1 MARWYSKQR
10 KQRMNGDFLKYGFI
24 PGRGRIA
31 LEQKPCHFASHLDL
45 CEFTGDC
52 DFCNHARKDDPCY
65 ASITHYGEGGSEADF
80 YICKHCLRSKHHARY
95 IGEEGYHQGE
105 SVNILLNFTQF
116 FETRIEYRFQIF
128 TAHSCD
134 FLLPSYAR
142 LA

>member
-52 DFCNHARKDDPCY
+52 DFCNHA
-65 ASITHYGEGGSEADF
+65 
-80 YICKHCLRSKHHARY
+80 CKHCLRSKHHARY
-95 IGEEGYHQGE
+95 IGEEGYHQGYSKFNQWKRRAALAPE
-105 SVNILLNFTQF
+105 QHICDYCDSVVTGDCDCKGATYWREQA
-116 FETRIEYRFQIF
+116 
-128 TAHSCD
+128 TAV
-134 FLLPSYAR
+134 
-142 LA
+142 

>member
-52 DFCNHARKDDPCY
+52 D
-65 ASITHYGEGGSEADF
+65 
-80 YICKHCLRSKHHARY
+80 CKGATYWREQA
-95 IGEEGYHQGE
+95 
-105 SVNILLNFTQF
+105 
-116 FETRIEYRFQIF
+116 
-128 TAHSCD
+128 TAV
-134 FLLPSYAR
+134 
-142 LA
+142 